1 MHWNIEIILNSM
13 TEAYMSPNKCTYGRG
28 KHLLKVLVVEVQIE
42 LLLRFPVTVGCFLC
56 CFLLVNSVIIMVI
69 ARKSVERVFILIQFF
84 SSLKKMVIVQPWCI
98 KENSPMGEFEWII
111 WLLYS
116 LELSENHRFSHS
128 FSGGRA

>member
-1 MHWNIEIILNSM
+1 M
-13 TEAYMSPNKCTYGRG
+13 
-28 KHLLKVLVVEVQIE
+28 LKVLVVEVQIE

-84 SSLKKMVIVQPWCI
+84 SYLKKMVIVQPWCI

-111 WLLYS
+111 
-116 LELSENHRFSHS
+116 
-128 FSGGRA
+128 